1 MKKEKEVVTENPMEL
16 SSEQL
21 QNLCK
26 KAIALINQARN
37 TAVREI
43 NLVQLLTYYTLG
55 EWIVE
60 VQQGGTERAKYGKK
74 VLETLSNVL
83 NKEFGKGYSVSTLT
97 NIRKFYPVPYK
108 SCYQ

>member
-43 NLVQLLTYYTLG
+43 NLVLVARCFAAG
-55 EWIVE
+55 CGWM
-60 VQQGGTERAKYGKK
+60 
-74 VLETLSNVL
+74 
-83 NKEFGKGYSVSTLT
+83 
-97 NIRKFYPVPYK
+97 
-108 SCYQ
+108 

>member
-43 NLVQLLTYYTLG
+43 NLVAFDLLHTG
-55 EWIVE
+55 RVD
-60 VQQGGTERAKYGKK
+60 
-74 VLETLSNVL
+74 
-83 NKEFGKGYSVSTLT
+83 
-97 NIRKFYPVPYK
+97 
-108 SCYQ
+108 C

>member
-43 NLVQLLTYYTLG
+43 NLV
-55 EWIVE
+55 
-60 VQQGGTERAKYGKK
+60 
-74 VLETLSNVL
+74 
-83 NKEFGKGYSVSTLT
+83 
-97 NIRKFYPVPYK
+97 
-108 SCYQ
+108 